1 MTATHATVTI
11 NSIHVIDSSV
21 TTTAEPGSSAEWYMT
36 FFVNGQIAKWS
47 HDEVKDDTL
56 YAVNR
61 QFPNVPLGENGMISI
76 QVSGYEHDTTSAN
89 DPLPTLT
96 MTFHPADEFQ
106 LGSTG
111 WAFSP
116 VSPEGSYKIEYT
128 IMPARD
134 PGQALVADNRTFV
147 TLYRAGTGGYA
158 LWSGNWKSFT
168 DKWNELSASGLRLA
182 RLATFRADTD
192 LLTFGDS
199 TERYF
204 VGTFVPGTDGYALWA
219 SDWTAFEAKWKE
231 LSAQGLRLVDLTPY
245 LDGNK
250 RMFAGVFRA
259 STDAHA
265 LWVSEWPSFEKKWKE
280 LTEQG
285 LRLVALDTYKDGTK
299 RMFTGVYR
307 AGQYGHF
314 LWVGANWQSFMTKRL
329 ELQLAGQR
337 LIDIAS
343 YSEGGEQLYAGVF
356 RAGNDRAALKSGSWN
371 DFVSDWQQLSNN
383 GMRLI
388 SVDTYID
395 GQEE

>member
-1 MTATHATVTI
+1 MTATHATVVI

-21 TTTAEPGSSAEWYMT
+21 TTTAEPGSAAEWYMT
-36 FFVNGQIAKWS
+36 FFVNGQTAQWS
-47 HDEVKDDTL
+47 HDGVKDDTV

-61 QFPNVPLGENGMISI
+61 QFPNVPLSENGMITI

-89 DPLPTLT
+89 DQLPTLT
-96 MTFHPADEFQ
+96 KTLHPAQDFQ
-106 LGSTG
+106 LGGTD

-116 VSPEGSYKIEYT
+116 VTPEGSYQIEYT
-128 IMPARD
+128 VMPAQ
-134 PGQALVADNRTFV
+134 GQALVSDNRTFV
-147 TLYRAGTGGYA
+147 SLYRAGTGGYA
-158 LWSGNWKSFT
+158 LWSGNWQSFT
-168 DKWNELSASGLRLA
+168 NKWNELSASGLRLA
-182 RLATFRADTD
+182 RLATFRADTG

-204 VGTFVPGTDGYALWA
+204 TGIFVPGTDGYALWA
-219 SDWTAFEAKWKE
+219 SDWPAFEAKWKE
-231 LSAQGLRLVDLTPY
+231 LSAQGLRLVDLAPY
-245 LDGNK
+245 LEGNK

-259 STDAHA
+259 GTDAHA
-265 LWVSEWPSFEKKWKE
+265 LWVSEWPSFEQKWKE

-307 AGQYGHF
+307 AGQDGHA
-314 LWVGANWQSFMTKRL
+314 LWVGANWQNFMAKRL
-329 ELQLAGQR
+329 ELQSAGQR

-343 YSEGGEQLYAGVF
+343 YSEGGDQLYAGVF
-356 RAGNDRAALKSGSWN
+356 RAGSDRAALKSGTWG
-371 DFVSDWQQLSNN
+371 DFVSDWQQLSKKNL
-383 GMRLI
+383 RLI